1 MKNTKGEAKLLNHYF
16 TPDDV
21 RLFDYNQIFSVSS
34 MWVELGME
42 NIIATY
48 DLLVR
53 GISEHR
59 NFLLFGGLEEILE
72 NIKNWKYTKE
82 EVDFLL
88 KNESITPKMAKL
100 MRNFKFSGDI
110 YAMKEGTAFF
120 SNEPVVRLDGPIW
133 QINLFTFFLINA
145 LTSNTIFLSKIVRS
159 VLATQGKFESI
170 SCSVTRAH
178 SNESSLKFG
187 RAAYL
192 LGSPS
197 ALVPTFARKFN
208 LPVSKV
214 STKAYHAFIKSFP
227 TEIDAMRAAT
237 SIFSKLDFMIDTYDV
252 KQGVQSAITVANE
265 LKKEGKGHTIG
276 CVVIDSGRDV
286 YDFIRQ
292 ARYVRKELD
301 KAGLEKIGITLAGNF
316 EEHKMHKLAEHNA
329 PIKNV
334 LACTE
339 LVTSA
344 DYPKLE
350 AVLKLAEMC
359 DGSKITYNAKL
370 APGKESYPAR
380 KQVFRKYKNGKMVK
394 DTIGHE
400 KEKLGAPLLR
410 KVMSKGKLTY
420 KLPNLDTIKHHV
432 DQQINLLPSRLKD
445 VNKKHRYPA
454 TISPKLERMMDA
466 FRKRHSKM

>member
-1 MKNTKGEAKLLNHYF
+1 MKKTKGKAKLSNHYF
-16 TPDDV
+16 MPDDI
-21 RLFDYNQIFSVSS
+21 RLFDYNQIFSISS
-34 MWVELGME
+34 LWVELGME
-42 NIIATY
+42 NIVATY
-48 DLLVR
+48 DLSVR

-59 NFLLFGGLEEILE
+59 NFLLFGGLEEMLE
-72 NIKNWKYTKE
+72 NIKDWKYTKE

-159 VLATQGKFESI
+159 VLATQGKFESL

-197 ALVPTFARKFN
+197 SLVPTFARKFN

-237 SIFSKLDFMIDTYDV
+237 SVFDKLDFMIDTYDV
-252 KQGVQSAITVANE
+252 KQGVKNAITVALE
-265 LKKEGKGHTIG
+265 LKKEGKGRTIG
-276 CVVIDSGRDV
+276 CLVIDSGKDV

-292 ARYVRKELD
+292 AKYVRKELD
-301 KAGLEKIGITLAGNF
+301 KADLKNIGITLAGNF
-316 EEHKMHKLAEHNA
+316 EEHKMQKLAEHNA
-329 PIKNV
+329 PITNV

-350 AVLKLAEMC
+350 AVLKLVEMRR
-359 DGSKITYNAKL
+359 GKKITYNAKL

-380 KQVFRKYKNGKMVK
+380 KQVFRKFKNGKMVG
-394 DTIGHE
+394 DTIAHE
-400 KEKLGAPLLR
+400 KEKFGTPLLK
-410 KVMSKGKLTY
+410 KVMTKGKLTY
-420 KLPNLDTIKHHV
+420 KLPNLDSIKNHV
-432 DQQINLLPSRLKD
+432 DKQLTQLPNRLKVVD
-445 VNKKHRYPA
+445 KKNRYPVKISPRLEKMMSALRKKHLK
-454 TISPKLERMMDA
+454 T
-466 FRKRHSKM
+466 